1 MIHHWTKYYLFI
13 YIHCV
18 QPFLCNYCKL
28 NTVQLC
34 MAFGY
39 LTVYYN
45 NKWLV
50 RNVSSFYIYFFGL
63 IFFAVMIMLKNDLRL
78 TLS

>member
-1 MIHHWTKYYLFI
+1 
-13 YIHCV
+13 
-18 QPFLCNYCKL
+18 
-28 NTVQLC
+28 